1 MGYKLTNHFV
11 KNPLN
16 SQMANMEQFVQICQD
31 KLGFKIK
38 FKLDRI
44 NIRYFGIIRVENRRL
59 AKRNMNMK
67 YSVII
72 IAEHEFPT
80 FFFLNFI

>member
-1 MGYKLTNHFV
+1 MGYKLTNPFV

-44 NIRYFGIIRVENRRL
+44 NIRYFGIIRVENISEE
-59 AKRNMNMK
+59 K
-67 YSVII
+67 YEYEIRDYNS
-72 IAEHEFPT
+72 
-80 FFFLNFI
+80 